1 MEGRRDGGPTFIIL
15 PMKFFLSF
23 FLLLPLTALT
33 AQNPGCDGSRYKAD
47 VFTTV
52 KKTTVNYAPTISYL
66 GDAVTLQMDVYEP
79 EGDNLGKRPVIVLAH
94 GGSFM
99 FGDKADMSAYCT
111 LLAKKGYV
119 AASIQYRLFP
129 LFTLGFPDSI
139 QIFNTAVKAV
149 GDMKA
154 AVRHFRDDAATANQF
169 RADPLN
175 IFVGGY
181 SAGAVTALHA
191 AYLDEN
197 DPMPAFL
204 AALLPPNGG
213 LEGTSGS
220 AANKTHSSKF
230 KAVVNMS
237 GGLYRRIWIDSTEV
251 PMTSIHGTTDGTV
264 PYLKGLAANI
274 AYLEGTGLLH
284 PHAQSI
290 GLETYLTT
298 VTGGGHTNIYEQAQY
313 APQLAAFWV
322 QSTTLLEK
330 LTCATVGTDDPVR
343 LSDEPWQ
350 VSPNPLTGDALRLT
364 LPESVQAADVRV
376 YDLTGRTVLLTT
388 QVLTGGTVSAT
399 SLPAGMYMVQIIDP
413 QQPSKIFEVKPL
425 VRQ

>member
-1 MEGRRDGGPTFIIL
+1 
-15 PMKFFLSF
+15 MKYFLSF
-23 FLLLPLTALT
+23 FLLLPFAALV
-33 AQNPGCDGSRYKAD
+33 AQNAGCDGSRYKAD
-47 VFTTV
+47 VFTAV
-52 KKTTVNYAPTISYL
+52 KKTTVPYAPTISYL
-66 GDAVTLQMDVYEP
+66 GDPITLQMDVYEP
-79 EGDNLGKRPVIVLAH
+79 EGDNLGKRPVVVLAH

-99 FGDKADMSAYCT
+99 FGNKTDISAYCT

-129 LFTLGFPDSI
+129 VLSLGFPDSI
-139 QIFNTAVKAV
+139 QVFNTAVKAI

-154 AVRHFRDDAATANQF
+154 AVRHFRDDAATVNKF
-169 RADPLN
+169 RADTLN
-175 IFVGGY
+175 IFIGGY

-197 DPMPAFL
+197 DPIPTFL
-204 AALLPPNGG
+204 ANLLPPNGG
-213 LEGTSGS
+213 LEGISGS
-220 AANKTHSSKF
+220 AANKTHSSKS

-237 GGLYRRIWIDSTEV
+237 GGLYRRTWIEAGEV
-251 PMTSIHGTTDGTV
+251 PLTSIHGTADGTV

-284 PHAQSI
+284 PHAQSV

-298 VTGGGHTNIYEQAQY
+298 VTGGGHTDIYDQAQY

-322 QSTTLLEK
+322 QTTTLLER
-330 LTCATVGTDDPVR
+330 LACQTVGTDDPVR
-343 LSDEPWQ
+343 FSDEPWQ
-350 VSPNPLTGDALRLT
+350 VSPNPLVGEVLRLA

-376 YDLTGRTVLLTT
+376 YDLMGRTVLLAA
-388 QVLTGGTVSAT
+388 QVSSGEVVST
-399 SLPAGMYMVQIIDP
+399 NGLPAGMYLVQIIDP
-413 QQPSKIFEVKPL
+413 QQPSKVFEVKSL